1 MTLPTTDKD
10 RKQDWPLWTF
20 MFEYFPKAWLEV
32 VRVAVE
38 GNKQH
43 NPGQPLH
50 WARGKSTDQLNT
62 AFRHLFDYGTG
73 VKQDTDGVHHLAK
86 AIWRL
91 MAQLQL
97 DVEAKEEVEAC
108 NTGAPVEQAPGPYT
122 AEQWRS
128 CACKKLLIHDTD
140 RLEFVTKDDVSHQ
153 VGMCTPGGTRCPEC
167 RRLSGLE
174 RSEFPKRGTL
184 FCKFCCQYFTPKEL
198 A

>member
-50 WARGKSTDQLNT
+50 WARWKSTDQLNT

-97 DVEAKEEVEAC
+97 DVEAKDEVEAC
-108 NTGAPVEQAPGPYT
+108 GAAAPVEQAWAPYT
-122 AEQWRS
+122 AEQWRR
-128 CACKKLLIHDTD
+128 CACKKLLLHDIEQ
-140 RLEFVTKDDVSHQ
+140 EFVTKDDVSHAA
-153 VGMCTPGGTRCPEC
+153 GMCTPGGTRCPKC
-167 RRLSGLE
+167 RHM
-174 RSEFPKRGTL
+174 RSLQVLKFPEVLCTR
-184 FCKFCCQYFTPKEL
+184 CNVAFTVEKPT
-198 A
+198 